1 VATYGAVWIYKKIVI
16 LLKKLKHKE
25 NINPWVQKFCK
36 WRTEYRNSANGELA
50 IASGLHQG
58 GRRTGYHFSLWWG
71 SFSRPAIAAESK
83 PHVGIAER
91 ARKLIVINGCQN
103 ECAKKIAENL
113 GILGI
118 SYDAYLNLEYDL
130 GIEKIGSFTTLQ
142 YSHDDVERVNE
153 SIRNMLR
160 QLRKQKW

>member
-1 VATYGAVWIYKKIVI
+1 MSTEILQMENWQLLPVCTKEAEGLDIILACDGAASVGQVGQEVAVKLTREVEGARMCCI
-16 LLKKLKHKE
+16 
-25 NINPWVQKFCK
+25 
-36 WRTEYRNSANGELA
+36 T
-50 IASGLHQG
+50 
-58 GRRTGYHFSLWWG
+58 
-71 SFSRPAIAAESK
+71 AIAAESK

-160 QLRKQKW
+160 QLRKQK

>member
-1 VATYGAVWIYKKIVI
+1 MSTEILQMENWQLLPVCTKEAEGLDIILACDGAASVGQVGQEVAVKLTREVEGARM
-16 LLKKLKHKE
+16 
-25 NINPWVQKFCK
+25 CC
-36 WRTEYRNSANGELA
+36 
-50 IASGLHQG
+50 IA
-58 GRRTGYHFSLWWG
+58 
-71 SFSRPAIAAESK
+71 AIAAESK

-130 GIEKIGSFTTLQ
+130 GIEKMGSFTTLQ

-160 QLRKQKW
+160 QLRKQK

>member
-1 VATYGAVWIYKKIVI
+1 MSTEILQMENWQLLPVCTKEAEGLDIILACDGAASVGQVGQEVAVKLTREVEGARMCCI
-16 LLKKLKHKE
+16 
-25 NINPWVQKFCK
+25 
-36 WRTEYRNSANGELA
+36 T
-50 IASGLHQG
+50 
-58 GRRTGYHFSLWWG
+58 
-71 SFSRPAIAAESK
+71 AIAAESK

-130 GIEKIGSFTTLQ
+130 GIEKIGPFTTLQ

-160 QLRKQKW
+160 QLRKQK